1 MTKHAWYDN
10 NYEVKALR
18 RVFTRLLKRFEKVID
33 DPKTELDDLNTMAH
47 TLTLVAKTK
56 ADLAKP
62 ENELI
67 ARVQIIEG
75 QLGIKQKRVSGVI
88 ELK

>member
-10 NYEVKALR
+10 NYEGKALR
-18 RVFTRLLKRFEKVID
+18 RVFTKLLKRFEKEIEK
-33 DPKTELDDLNTMAH
+33 PTTELDDLNTMAH